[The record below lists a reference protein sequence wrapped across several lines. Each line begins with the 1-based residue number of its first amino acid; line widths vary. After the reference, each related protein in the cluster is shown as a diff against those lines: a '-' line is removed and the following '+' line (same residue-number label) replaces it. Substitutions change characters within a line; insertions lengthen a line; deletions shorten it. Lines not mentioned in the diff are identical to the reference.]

1 MLYHYTNFPGLLGIL
16 GSQSIWASSCS
27 YLNDSTEFNH
37 SLGFA
42 KQIAGGIFEND
53 DYPEAFGWQLR
64 HGLESLAPEDL
75 YVASFSEKGD
85 LLSQWRGYCPSGA
98 GVSIGFDRSAL
109 DSYCTDHNY
118 RFSKCIYDHEAQ
130 VLAISTMVQSCL
142 EIYPKP
148 SVSRGEYELLSSK
161 DKLDWNITYRMR
173 TAEGAES
180 AQAESAIQMFSEK
193 LFEVAPLFKNFGF
206 HEETEWRIVAYRP
219 SEEQKFRTGPS
230 YLIPYIEIPF
240 IKACGGEAIREI
252 VIGPNPDQR
261 RCAASIERLL
271 ISRKLGHVGIRMSSI
286 PFSAW

>member
-27 YLNDSTEFNH
+27 YLNDSTEFSH

-53 DYPEAFGWQLR
+53 DYLEAFGWQLR

-161 DKLDWNITYRMR
+161 DKVDCNITYRMR

-230 YLIPYIEIPF
+230 YLIPYIDIPF

-271 ISRKLGHVGIRMSSI
+271 SSKNLGHVEIRMSSI